1 MTSQIET
8 NKAVESNAQGRPV
21 ALVTGG
27 RQGIGLAIV
36 TALAAAGFN
45 VAFTARSSTDSCS
58 EIIAECESLGAKA
71 KYIASDLG
79 DLSGHQALVQ
89 QVVLWGGG
97 LDCLVNNAGVGTLA
111 RGDLLELTTESF
123 DHVMS
128 TNLRGTLF
136 LSQAV
141 VRWMLDNPSAHYR
154 SMITISSVSA
164 LMASPERADYCMS
177 KAAMT
182 MMTKSF
188 ALRLAADDIGVF
200 ELRPGII
207 QTGMTQ
213 AVAEKYDK
221 RIADGLVPARRW
233 GLPADIAR
241 AVLPFASGDMAFAS
255 GSAIELDGGLSIN
268 RL

>member
-1 MTSQIET
+1 MTS
-8 NKAVESNAQGRPV
+8 SNELKTKTKSRPV

-36 TALAAAGFN
+36 TRLAAAGFDI
-45 VAFTARSSTDSCS
+45 AFTARSSSDKCT
-58 EIIAECESLGAKA
+58 EIIAQCETLGARA
-71 KYIASDLG
+71 KYIPSDLG
-79 DLSGHQALVQ
+79 DVSSHQTLVD
-89 QVVLWGGG
+89 QVVCWGGG
-97 LDCLVNNAGVGTLA
+97 LDCLVNNAGVGTLV
-111 RGDLLELTTESF
+111 RGDLLDLTTESF
-123 DHVMS
+123 DHVIGV
-128 TNLRGTLF
+128 NLRGTLF

-141 VRWMLDNPSAHYR
+141 ARWMLDNPSDHYR
-154 SMITISSVSA
+154 SIISVSSVSA

-177 KAAMT
+177 KAALA

-188 ALRLAADDIGVF
+188 ALRFAADNIGVF

-207 QTGMTQ
+207 QTGMTE
-213 AVAEKYDK
+213 AVSGKYDQ

-233 GLPADIAR
+233 GIPDDIGR
-241 AVLPFASGDMAFAS
+241 ALLPFAVGDMAFAS